1 MNGEQVL
8 ALGLAP
14 DCVPQTLLLQ
24 RAKAVAEEL
33 HDRRPLALMLA
44 KKLLYAGLST
54 SQECVIL
61 MKKLS
66 LCVLLDSADKDE
78 GIRSFLEKRWPVFT
92 GY

>member
-1 MNGEQVL
+1 M

-44 KKLLYAGLST
+44 N
-54 SQECVIL
+54 
-61 MKKLS
+61 
-66 LCVLLDSADKDE
+66 E
-78 GIRSFLEKRWPVFT
+78 GIRAFLEKRWPVFT

>member
-1 MNGEQVL
+1 
-8 ALGLAP
+8 
-14 DCVPQTLLLQ
+14 
-24 RAKAVAEEL
+24 
-33 HDRRPLALMLA
+33 MLA
-44 KKLLYAGLST
+44 KKLLYAVLST

-66 LCVLLDSADKDE
+66 LCVLLDSADKYD

>member
-1 MNGEQVL
+1 M

-24 RAKAVAEEL
+24 
-33 HDRRPLALMLA
+33 
-44 KKLLYAGLST
+44 KKLLYAVLST

>member
-1 MNGEQVL
+1 M

-33 HDRRPLALMLA
+33 HDRRPLSLMLA